1 MTQPEAVLIQEC
13 NSLDSQDPITIDPL
27 SFFEYASS
35 STVRWRELIGLTI
48 NHCTFGLGTIRKID
62 GDYIYVDLPQRQ
74 GKKNLTEF
82 GLDSFQ
88 RGFFNN
94 LQIDD
99 ILQQRIT
106 AAAEA
111 ARIEQSKQVA
121 EESVKPSPK
130 KKRKSP
136 TKATKKEEKST
147 PTTV

>member
-1 MTQPEAVLIQEC
+1 MTQPEAVPIEEC
-13 NSLDSQDPITIDPL
+13 NCFDSQAPITIDPL
-27 SFFEYASS
+27 SFFEYASA

-48 NHCTFGLGTIRKID
+48 NHCTFGQGTIRKID

-94 LQIDD
+94 LQIDET
-99 ILQQRIT
+99 LQQRIT

-111 ARIEQSKQVA
+111 ALIEKSKPVV
-121 EESVKPSPK
+121 EESGKPPLK
-130 KKRKSP
+130 KKRKS

-147 PTTV
+147 PTKV